1 MSKIVEISLQ
11 DIIYHL
17 KISCQIFG
25 LAEAIATQKII
36 AETCESVRIKVELEE
51 LQQAADAV
59 RLSNNL
65 LKAEDTWSW
74 LKKHHLSVD
83 EFEDIAYKNILS
95 NKLAIHLF
103 GEKVEPFFYEHKIDY
118 ITAKIYQVILDDE
131 DLAFELFYAL
141 QEGEINFAAI
151 ASQYS
156 QDPEVRRAGGYQGVK
171 RRQDLRADIAA
182 AVFAAN
188 PPQIIQ
194 PIVTSQG
201 VHLIQVEEIVQPE
214 LDNALRT
221 KIIGDLFAVWLKEQ
235 ISKVEI
241 ATSLENRNSQSVMK
255 LVNSI

>member
-1 MSKIVEISLQ
+1 MSKIVKISLP
-11 DIIYHL
+11 DIVYHL
-17 KISCQIFG
+17 KISCQISA
-25 LAEAIATQKII
+25 LAETVATQKII
-36 AETCESVRIKVELEE
+36 TETCEAVGIKVGKEE

-59 RLSNNL
+59 RLANNL
-65 LKAEDTWSW
+65 LKAEDTWAW

-83 EFEDIAYKNILS
+83 EFEDIAYTNILS

-103 GEKVEPFFYEHKIDY
+103 EEKVEPFFYEHKIDY
-118 ITAKIYQVILDDE
+118 ITATIYQVILDDE

-156 QDPEVRRAGGYQGVK
+156 QDSEVRRNGGYQGVK
-171 RRQDLRADIAA
+171 SRHSLRADIAA

-201 VHLIQVEEIVQPE
+201 VHLIQVEEITQPE
-214 LDNALRT
+214 LDNGLRS

-235 ISKVEI
+235 IAKVEI
-241 ATSLENRNSQSVMK
+241 VTSLENSNSRSLMK
-255 LVNSI
+255 LVN

>member
-1 MSKIVEISLQ
+1 MSQIVEISLQ

-25 LAEAIATQKII
+25 LAEAITTQKII
-36 AETCESVRIKVELEE
+36 AQTCESAGIKVELEE

-59 RLSNNL
+59 RLANNL
-65 LKAEDTWSW
+65 LKAEDTWGW
-74 LKKHHLSVD
+74 LKKNHLSVD

-103 GEKVEPFFYEHKIDY
+103 ADKVEPFFYEHKIDY
-118 ITAKIYQVILDDE
+118 ITATIYQVILDDE

-141 QEGEINFAAI
+141 QEGEISFAAI
-151 ASQYS
+151 ASEYS
-156 QDPEVRRAGGYQGVK
+156 QDPEIRRAGGYQGIK
-171 RRQDLRADIAA
+171 RRYELKPDIAA

-201 VHLIQVEEIVQPE
+201 VHLIQVEEITQAE
-214 LDNALRT
+214 LDNGLRN
-221 KIIGDLFAVWLKEQ
+221 KIIGDLFAAWLKEQ
-235 ISKVEI
+235 LAKVEI
-241 ATSLENRNSQSVMK
+241 ITSLENRNSQSLMK
-255 LVNSI
+255 LVQ